1 MRKVV
6 NTIFAVFLLVT
17 IVSSCSKEN
26 PNATAV
32 PFCEIPVM
40 GSIKIDF
47 TNMVGADTL
56 ELLTQNYLNANGDT
70 FNVSTLNYYISNIQ
84 LTSTDDVVYSDY
96 ESYHLIKASDPS
108 SLNFTLNGFLPISY
122 KAITFTIGVDSLRNV
137 SGAQTGAL
145 DPVHNMFW
153 SWSSGY
159 IFTKLEGTSPQSPT
173 GNIAFHI
180 AGFSG
185 GYNALRTVT
194 LNFPTN
200 ANVTQTTT
208 PTVRIKT
215 DIAEWFMN
223 PSITKFGIR
232 YSVTMSGPQA
242 SAMATNYMDMFSVV
256 QVDN

>member
-1 MRKVV
+1 MRKGF
-6 NTIFAVFLLVT
+6 NIIGSIFLFAGILA
-17 IVSSCSKEN
+17 SCSKN
-26 PNATAV
+26 PDVFNPGT
-32 PFCEIPVM
+32 PIPTGQMQV
-40 GSIKIDF
+40 SFK
-47 TNMVGADTL
+47 NMVGVDDL
-56 ELLTQNYLNANGDT
+56 VLNSQFYLNANGDT
-70 FNVSTLNYYISNIQ
+70 FNVNTLNYYISNIE
-84 LTSTDDVVYSDY
+84 LVKTNDSVVKET
-96 ESYHLIKASDPS
+96 ESYHLVKANDLS
-108 SLNFTLNGFLPISY
+108 SLDFAINSIPVANY

-173 GNIAFHI
+173 GNIAFHL

-200 ANVTQTTT
+200 ANVTETTT
-208 PTVRIKT
+208 PTVHIKT

-223 PSITKFGIR
+223 PALTKFGIT
-232 YSVTMSGPQA
+232 YSVTMTGPQA